1 MKNLIYCVLLIL
13 TSLNIKAQVTTPV
26 ESPSASFTQKFGLT
40 EIKMEYSR
48 PSVKNRKIFGNVVIL
63 DKIWRI
69 GANGSTKFT
78 TTDSITV
85 AGKGLSKGTYI
96 MPVDPDDYILP
107 NTLKQQLDKAFE
119 KDLDVLYLGFDIL
132 NENGKLIWK
141 TDYKLQEEKLF
152 SGVEAYFASRG
163 ENVMDPD
170 RSVAI
175 LYKRSVLQKFGIN
188 YPKT

>member
-1 MKNLIYCVLLIL
+1 MKNLIYCIFLVL
-13 TSLNIKAQVTTPV
+13 TSLKSQAQITAPV

-85 AGKGLSKGTYI
+85 GGKGLSKGSYI
-96 MPVDPDDYILP
+96 MLAIP
-107 NTLKQQLDKAFE
+107 NNDEWTIIFNKN
-119 KDLDVLYLGFDIL
+119 LDVSY
-132 NENGKLIWK
+132 ENYKPEFNVLEVKIKPKKTAEFVETFGKWDLK
-141 TDYKLQEEKLF
+141 T
-152 SGVEAYFASRG
+152 
-163 ENVMDPD
+163 N
-170 RSVAI
+170 
-175 LYKRSVLQKFGIN
+175 FG
-188 YPKT
+188 KE